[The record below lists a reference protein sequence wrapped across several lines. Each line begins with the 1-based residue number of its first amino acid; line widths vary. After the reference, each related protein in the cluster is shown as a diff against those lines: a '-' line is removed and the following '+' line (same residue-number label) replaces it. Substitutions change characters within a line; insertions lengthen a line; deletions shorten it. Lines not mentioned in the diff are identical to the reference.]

1 MVCRSA
7 SSSVFVYRSLRWP
20 MAYVLRGRASPRSG
34 ESRCDVSRSLYYNYV
49 LSYHVRRCYVARFV
63 RQRPTGFHIYTWY
76 RHREVGDSHECFVD
90 TRPSA
95 ALFADLPS
103 VTEWGGGSELE
114 IEARFGNKR
123 RGNTATRCA
132 QCRFKMAPVRD
143 RYRGIFVKMSVFVM
157 YLVVGRPE

>member
-20 MAYVLRGRASPRSG
+20 MAHVLRGRASPRSG
-34 ESRCDVSRSLYYNYV
+34 ESRCDVSRSLYYMYY
-49 LSYHVRRCYVARFV
+49 LIMFRRCYVARFV
-63 RQRPTGFHIYTWY
+63 RQQPTGFHWY

-103 VTEWGGGSELE
+103 VTEWRGGSELE

-123 RGNTATRCA
+123 RGNTATRC
-132 QCRFKMAPVRD
+132 RVR
-143 RYRGIFVKMSVFVM
+143 SVSVQN
-157 YLVVGRPE
+157 GACA